1 MAFPKLSYKRSHS
14 QNHLTS
20 DRIPK
25 IILQAIALPKIIL
38 QAIALPKI
46 TLQAIALPKITLQA
60 ITIFTISDR
69 YHNRTVKF

>member
-1 MAFPKLSYKRSHS
+1 MAFPKSSYKRSHS

-20 DRIPK
+20 DRI
-25 IILQAIALPKIIL
+25 PKIIL

>member
-25 IILQAIALPKIIL
+25 IILQAIALPKIAP
-38 QAIALPKI
+38 QAIALSKI
-46 TLQAIALPKITLQA
+46 AQTLIYHIPHSIQAGL
-60 ITIFTISDR
+60 R
-69 YHNRTVKF
+69 YKTYV

>member
-20 DRIPK
+20 DRI
-25 IILQAIALPKIIL
+25 PKIIL